1 MSSDDPDLLVDVRG
15 VAKSYRVYSR
25 PQDRLKQY
33 LSPGRQYYRDFWALK
48 DVSLQL
54 RRGETVGIIG
64 RNGSGKST
72 LLQIICGTNQPT
84 EGEVRVRG
92 RVSALLELGAGFNP
106 EYTGRENVRLYASVL
121 GLSPA
126 EIVERMPQI
135 IEFAEIGEF
144 LDMPVKTYSSGMFVR
159 LAFSVAINVDPDVLV
174 VDEALAVGDGR
185 FQHRCMARIRAMQES
200 GVAILYV
207 SHDTEGVKRLCNEV
221 LVLQDG
227 RVVRRGKPLEVSNWY
242 VALMTVGYDL
252 DRLSQLEA
260 ERAAPADDGTTL
272 APREGAAASI
282 GADLPEFG
290 YFRHGDGTAEIVH
303 ASLCD
308 AHGVQTTSVALG
320 GEAGI
325 EFDVR
330 FGIDQPE
337 YVVGFYI
344 TDRLGT
350 HVIGLNSYQ
359 EKMTFPPAKAGELL
373 RFSFRIPVELRPGF
387 YSLSVSIAYNQF
399 DAVWMDHI
407 DNVVI
412 FRVVDP
418 DPARTV
424 FGAYLPGRREVSMR
438 RLAAA
443 GEERATAVPTA
454 EPGMR

>member
-1 MSSDDPDLLVDVRG
+1 MSSEDADLLVDVRG
-15 VAKSYRVYSR
+15 LGKSYRVYAR
-25 PQDRLKQY
+25 PQDRLKQF
-33 LSPGRQYYRDFWALK
+33 LSPNRQHYRDFWALK

-54 RRGETVGIIG
+54 RRGETIGVIG

-72 LLQIICGTNQPT
+72 LLQVICGTLQPT

-106 EYTGRENVRLYASVL
+106 DYTGRENVRLYASVL

-126 EIVERMPQI
+126 EIAERMPQI
-135 IEFAEIGEF
+135 IEFAEIGDF

-159 LAFSVAINVDPDVLV
+159 LAFSVAINVDPDILV

-227 RVVRRGKPLEVSNWY
+227 QVVKRGKPLEVSNWY

-252 DRLSQLEA
+252 GRLAGLET
-260 ERAAPADDGTTL
+260 ERAVQVLGQV
-272 APREGAAASI
+272 EGRAGGSVAASGPAARSI
-282 GADLPEFG
+282 DVELPEFG
-290 YFRHGDGTAEIVH
+290 YFRHGDGAAEIVG
-303 ASLCD
+303 AGLYD
-308 AHGVQTTSVALG
+308 AQGGQTTSVAIG
-320 GEAGI
+320 DEARI

-330 FGIDQPE
+330 FGTDQPE
-337 YVVGFYI
+337 YVVGLYV

-350 HVIGLNSYQ
+350 HVVGINSYQ
-359 EKMTFPPAKAGELL
+359 EKVTFPAAKAGQLL
-373 RFSFRIPVELRPGF
+373 RYSFKIPIELRPGF

-399 DAVWMDHI
+399 DAVWMDNI
-407 DNVVI
+407 DNIII

-424 FGAYLPGRREVSMR
+424 FGVYLPAKREVSMQP
-438 RLAAA
+438 LQAAA
-443 GEERATAVPTA
+443 E
-454 EPGMR
+454 